1 MRIERASLIGL
12 GAIGLTFANQIQN
25 NLPGSLTVI
34 ADKGRIERYTL
45 EGVFCNGRRCAFDYI
60 TPEEKPERP
69 ADLVL
74 IAVKYGGLQEA
85 IGAIRN
91 HVGADTVILSLLNGI
106 SSEEIVGSVYGEE
119 KVLLSV
125 AQGMD
130 AVKVGGRLTYQN
142 MGKIVF
148 GDREPGVVSDKT
160 RAVADFFTRAGVPH
174 EVQTHM
180 KRHLWSKFMLNVGVN
195 QVTAVHRCNYAGVQE
210 GGPYRG
216 QMLDAMREVLRLS
229 DLENAGL
236 VEEDI
241 GYWMNVLEGLSPE
254 GKTSMQQDVEA
265 GRPTEVELFAGTVIR
280 LAEKHGIDVPINR
293 ALYDEIRAI
302 ERAYGA

>member
-1 MRIERASLIGL
+1 VSLIGL
-12 GAIGLTFANQIQN
+12 GAIGVTFANQIQTT
-25 NLPGSLTVI
+25 LPGSLTAI
-34 ADKGRIERYTL
+34 ADADRIARYTR
-45 EGVFCNGRRCAFDYI
+45 EGIYCNGKRCDFSYI

-85 IGAIRN
+85 IEAIRN
-91 HVGADTVILSLLNGI
+91 HVGPDTVILSLLNGI
-106 SSEEIVGSVYGEE
+106 SSEEMVGAVYGEE

-130 AVKVGGRLTYQN
+130 AVKVGGHLTYQN

-148 GDREPGVVSDKT
+148 GDREPGVVSEKT

-180 KRHLWSKFMLNVGVN
+180 KRHLWSKFMLNVGIN
-195 QVTAVHRCNYAGVQE
+195 QVTAVYRCNYAGVQE
-210 GGPYRG
+210 GGAYR
-216 QMLDAMREVLRLS
+216 QLMLDAMREVLRLS

-241 GYWMNVLEGLSPE
+241 GYWMNVMAGLAPE

-265 GRPTEVELFAGTVIR
+265 GRKTEVELFAGTVLR
-280 LAEKHGIDVPINR
+280 LAEKHGIDVPVNR
-293 ALYDEIRAI
+293 ALYEEIRAI
-302 ERAYGA
+302 ERANGHNA